1 MNCKNTLKLLEK
13 IDNSND
19 QKVDIIALFMILYDN
34 DFLYLM

>member
-19 QKVDIIALFMILYDN
+19 QRVYIIVLFIIFYDN